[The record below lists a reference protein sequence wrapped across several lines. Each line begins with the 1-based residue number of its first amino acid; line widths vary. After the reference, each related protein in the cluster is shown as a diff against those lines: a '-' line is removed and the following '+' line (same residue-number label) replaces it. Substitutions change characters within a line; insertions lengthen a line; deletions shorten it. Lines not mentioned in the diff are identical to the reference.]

1 MAKFYDLL
9 PPKYQDFVGQQKI
22 FFVATAPLEG
32 RLSLSPK
39 GMDSF
44 LCLDA
49 HQAAFLNVTGS
60 GNETAAHLS
69 QNGRI
74 TVMFCSFTKSP
85 LILRIYGHGR
95 SIHPRDQEWETLY
108 PKFPPLPGA
117 RQIVLIQIES
127 VQTSCGESVPF
138 FEYHGERDTLNKWAE
153 KKGPEGIVDYQKA
166 NNQKSI
172 DGLNTGLFEPTK

>member
-1 MAKFYDLL
+1 
-9 PPKYQDFVGQQKI
+9 
-22 FFVATAPLEG
+22 
-32 RLSLSPK
+32 
-39 GMDSF
+39 
-44 LCLDA
+44 
-49 HQAAFLNVTGS
+49 
-60 GNETAAHLS
+60 
-69 QNGRI
+69 
-74 TVMFCSFTKSP
+74 MFCSFTKSP
-85 LILRIYGHGR
+85 LILRIYGQGR